1 MRPIGPLGMS
11 GIQNRI
17 GQIRDRMGQLFG
29 PREDDFVRV
38 SPELTPVG
46 PGVAPDGNGTPLGG
60 YIGGFTPFNPLGTGV
75 RISPE
80 IGGKPDFSGLIEK
93 AALSA
98 GIDPDLFSALVN
110 QESAFDPNAISNK
123 GARGLAQ
130 LMPETARQLGVTDIN
145 DPEQNLNAGAR
156 YLAQM
161 MKQFGGDPSLA
172 LAAYNAGPGRVQR
185 ANGIPAI
192 AETQNYVK
200 RIMAAYG
207 AMKGR

>member
-1 MRPIGPLGMS
+1 MRPMTPLGMS

-17 GQIRDRMGQLFG
+17 NQIRDRMDQVFG
-29 PREDDFVRV
+29 SREDDSRENP
-38 SPELTPVG
+38 PEFKPVG
-46 PGVAPDGNGTPLGG
+46 TDSSPKGASTPIGG
-60 YIGGFTPFNPLGTGV
+60 YIGGFTPFNPLGAGV

-80 IGGKPDFSGLIEK
+80 VNGKADFSSLIEK
-93 AALSA
+93 AALAA
-98 GIDPDLFSALVN
+98 GVDPDLFSSLVN
-110 QESAFDPNAISNK
+110 QESAFDPNAVSNK

-130 LMPETARQLGVTDIN
+130 LMPDTARQLGVTDIN
-145 DPEQNLNAGAR
+145 DPEQNLNAGAK

-185 ANGIPAI
+185 SNGIPPI

-207 AMKGR
+207 AKKGQ